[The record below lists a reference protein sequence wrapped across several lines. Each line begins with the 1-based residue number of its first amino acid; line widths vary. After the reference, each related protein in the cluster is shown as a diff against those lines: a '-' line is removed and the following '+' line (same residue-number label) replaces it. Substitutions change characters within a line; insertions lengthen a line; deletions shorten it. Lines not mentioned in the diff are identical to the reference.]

1 MAHTPRVETRRGA
14 SLRDGLLR
22 LMSAGLVHLFFRDAG
37 FCLQFVLSEATA
49 WLLKQGMEVMHM
61 TKGPAL
67 EITSYVTRRLSGGD
81 AARQECPIP
90 TYRLSL
96 LTSP

>member
-1 MAHTPRVETRRGA
+1 
-14 SLRDGLLR
+14 
-22 LMSAGLVHLFFRDAG
+22 MSAGLVYLFFRDAG
-37 FCLQFVLSEATA
+37 YWSQLVLSEATA
-49 WLLKQGMEVMHM
+49 WLLKQGMEVMRM
-61 TKGPAL
+61 TKGLAL
-67 EITSYVTRRLSGGD
+67 EITSYATHRLSSRK

>member
-1 MAHTPRVETRRGA
+1 
-14 SLRDGLLR
+14 
-22 LMSAGLVHLFFRDAG
+22 MSAGLVYLSFRDAG
-37 FCLQFVLSEATA
+37 YWSQFVLSEATA
-49 WLLKQGMEVMHM
+49 WLLKQGMEVMRM

-67 EITSYVTRRLSGGD
+67 EITSYAMRRLSSRT
-81 AARQECPIP
+81 AARQECTIP